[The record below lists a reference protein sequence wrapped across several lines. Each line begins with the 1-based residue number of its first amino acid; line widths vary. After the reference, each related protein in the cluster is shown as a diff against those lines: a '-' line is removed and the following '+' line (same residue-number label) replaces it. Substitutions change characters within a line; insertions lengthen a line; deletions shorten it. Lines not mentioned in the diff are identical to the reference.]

1 VVDVPN
7 KGAGMRGL
15 RVFLV
20 ENHQDSVKYIRLYLE
35 QLGHEVTTAED
46 MATALKLFPGSTC
59 DVLISDIALP
69 DGDGW
74 ELMERI
80 KNTRPGLTISTSGYG
95 SAEVQLRSRSVGY
108 DYHLV
113 KPFTPGDLVALL
125 EKAGTV
131 VENQQSGRE
140 QDTSKGENLPE
151 WTK

>member
-1 VVDVPN
+1 
-7 KGAGMRGL
+7 
-15 RVFLV
+15 
-20 ENHQDSVKYIRLYLE
+20 
-35 QLGHEVTTAED
+35 
-46 MATALKLFPGSTC
+46 
-59 DVLISDIALP
+59 
-69 DGDGW
+69 
-74 ELMERI
+74 MERI
-80 KNTRPGLTISTSGYG
+80 KNTRPGLTISMSGYG

-140 QDTSKGENLPE
+140 EDTSKGENLPE